1 MKQELSFWSY
11 LLVIV
16 MAAMGGVFLWLGQNQ
31 GALFVLALGLGCL
44 LLALAAV
51 WLIRRELSK
60 EQPRNYLPLLGSCVM
75 VLFSPIWLYIGLDS
89 GYRRMAVFGGLLLT
103 LSGARLAWDLRK
115 FRKNEKY
122 EINQEQG
129 SNS

>member
-11 LLVIV
+11 LLAPLEAV
-16 MAAMGGVFLWLGQNQ
+16 MGGVFLCLGQIC
-31 GALFVLALGLGCL
+31 GVPFALTWGLGFL
-44 LLALAAV
+44 LLALATV
-51 WLIRRELSK
+51 RLIRRELSK
-60 EQPRNYLPLLGSCVM
+60 EHPRNYLPLLQEAFLILTG
-75 VLFSPIWLYIGLDS
+75 LGWLWLGR
-89 GYRRMAVFGGLLLT
+89 GMEYRRMAVFGGLLLA

>member
-1 MKQELSFWSY
+1 MRQELSFWSY
-11 LLVIV
+11 LFVPLYAV
-16 MAAMGGVFLWLGQNQ
+16 MGGIFLYLGQMK
-31 GALFVLALGLGCL
+31 GVPFALIWGLGFL

-51 WLIRRELSK
+51 WLIRRELSRK
-60 EQPRNYLPLLGSCVM
+60 RPRNYLPLLQGAGFA
-75 VLFSPIWLYIGLDS
+75 LIALGWLWLGLNS
-89 GYRRMAVFGGLLLT
+89 GYRPSAVLGGLALA
-103 LSGARLAWDLRK
+103 LSGLRLAWDLRK